1 MRFRIVPSTADGR
14 QQLLTTYLINESLAI
29 DAGAIGVGL
38 TRKEQLQIR
47 SIVLTHSH
55 LDHIFS
61 LPLFLTD
68 LFEEWSRPVNI
79 YATPSDYDAVREHLF
94 NPRVW
99 IPLDHMENSKTRL
112 IEYHP
117 IKSEESFFAEGIQI
131 TPIPVTH
138 TVLTH
143 GLLVE
148 DEKCALL
155 FTSDTGPTERI
166 WEAAQTC
173 TKLRA
178 VFIDVSFP
186 ARMTELARVS
196 CHHSTTTLVEE
207 AAKISPDVDIYAIHL
222 KPAYR
227 TEVETE
233 ISALNDP
240 RIKLAHIGRQ
250 YEF

>member
-29 DAGAIGVGL
+29 DAGAIAVGL
-38 TRKEQLQIR
+38 TREEQLQIG
-47 SIVLTHSH
+47 SVVLTHSH

-68 LFEEWSRPVNI
+68 LFEEWSRPVKL

-94 NPRVW
+94 SQRVW
-99 IPLDHMENSKTRL
+99 IPLDKMENSKTPL

-117 IKSEESFFAEGIQI
+117 IKSGESFFAEGVQI
-131 TPIPVTH
+131 TPIPVSH

-148 DEKCALL
+148 DETSALL
-155 FTSDTGPTERI
+155 FTSDTGATNRI
-166 WEAAQTC
+166 WDAAESC
-173 TKLRA
+173 RKLRA

-196 CHHSTTTLVEE
+196 GHHSTTTLVEE
-207 AAKISPDVDIYAIHL
+207 AAKIRPDVDVFAIHL

-233 ISALNDP
+233 VSALNDP